1 MRVLIK
7 QSDSLTT
14 PDLRS
19 NILAMQTK
27 SSNKLNIAIIGT
39 GNIGT
44 DLMIK
49 VMRSEHMTCTLFAGR
64 NFNSAGMKR
73 ANALG
78 VPISDRGIEAIV
90 NDPDICDVIFDCTS
104 AQAHAEHWAI
114 LEKLG
119 KTVIDMTPAKL
130 GELCVPAINAAECLA
145 TGARNINM
153 ITCGGQSSI
162 PIGYALSQVHKDID
176 YIEVASSIASRSA
189 GPATRHNLDEYIET
203 TQEALRTFSGAKR
216 TKAILILNPA
226 HPPIDMQTTIYA
238 KISNPDL
245 HAIRASVSAMVEK
258 LKLYV
263 PGYQLVVPPTVDGG
277 KVITT
282 IKVLGAG
289 DYLPQYAG
297 NLDIIN
303 CAAIAM
309 AELIAKSGTFR
320 KA

>member
-1 MRVLIK
+1 MTSFK
-7 QSDSLTT
+7 
-14 PDLRS
+14 
-19 NILAMQTK
+19 
-27 SSNKLNIAIIGT
+27 KLKIAIIGT

-44 DLMIK
+44 DLMVK

-78 VPISDRGIEAIV
+78 VTISDRGIEAIA
-90 NDPDICDVIFDCTS
+90 NDPTICDVVFDCTS
-104 AQAHAEHWAI
+104 AHAHTEHWAI
-114 LEKLG
+114 LNRLG

-130 GELCVPAINAAECLA
+130 GELCVPAINASECLA

-162 PIGYALSQVHKDID
+162 PIAYAIAQVQPDID
-176 YIEVASSIASRSA
+176 YVEVASSIASRSA

-203 TQEALRTFSGAKR
+203 TQEALQRFSGAR
-216 TKAILILNPA
+216 HAKAILVLNPA
-226 HPPIDMQTTIYA
+226 NPPIDMQTTIYA
-238 KISNPDL
+238 KIANPDL
-245 HAIRASVSAMVEK
+245 PAIQASVAAMVEK
-258 LKLYV
+258 LKQYV
-263 PGYQLVVPPTVDGG
+263 PGYQLIVAPTLEGG

-309 AELIAKSGTFR
+309 AERIAQSGVHQESS
-320 KA
+320 K

>member
-1 MRVLIK
+1 MT
-7 QSDSLTT
+7 STD
-14 PDLRS
+14 
-19 NILAMQTK
+19 
-27 SSNKLNIAIIGT
+27 KLKIAIIGS

-49 VMRSEHMTCTLFAGR
+49 VMRSKHMVCTLFAGR

-73 ANALG
+73 ASQLG
-78 VPISDRGIEAIV
+78 VPISDRGIEAIIA
-90 NDPDICDVIFDCTS
+90 DPSICDVVFDATS
-104 AQAHAEHWAI
+104 AQAHAAHWAA

-130 GELCVPAINAAECLA
+130 GDFCIPAINAQACLD
-145 TGARNINM
+145 TGNGNINM

-162 PIGYALSQVHKDID
+162 PIANAISQVHSEIE

-189 GPATRHNLDEYIET
+189 GPATRANLDEYIET
-203 TQEALRTFSGAKR
+203 TEEALQRFSGARR

-226 HPPIDMQTTIYA
+226 NPPIDMQTTIYA
-238 KISNPDL
+238 KIANPDIPAL
-245 HAIRASVSAMVEK
+245 RAAVEAMVAQ
-258 LKLYV
+258 LKIYV
-263 PGYQLVVPPTVDGG
+263 PGYQLIVPPTIEGG
-277 KVITT
+277 RVITT
-282 IKVLGAG
+282 IKVMGAG

-309 AELIAKSGTFR
+309 AEMIAVAKHGKHTKER
-320 KA
+320 QHG

>member
-1 MRVLIK
+1 MK
-7 QSDSLTT
+7 PSD
-14 PDLRS
+14 
-19 NILAMQTK
+19 
-27 SSNKLNIAIIGT
+27 KLKIAIIGS

-44 DLMIK
+44 DLLIK
-49 VMRSEHMTCTLFAGR
+49 VMRSKHMTCTLFAGR

-90 NDPDICDVIFDCTS
+90 NDPSICDVVFDATS
-104 AQAHAEHWAI
+104 AQAHIQHWAI
-114 LEKLG
+114 LDKLG
-119 KTVIDMTPAKL
+119 KTVVDMTPAKL
-130 GELCVPAINAAECLA
+130 GEFCVPAINAQACLD
-145 TGARNINM
+145 TGSRNINM

-162 PIGYALSQVHKDID
+162 PIANAISQVHADIE

-189 GPATRHNLDEYIET
+189 GPATRANLDEYIET
-203 TQEALRTFSGAKR
+203 TEDALQRFSGARR

-238 KISNPDL
+238 KIANPDL
-245 HAIRASVSAMVEK
+245 PAIQQAVSAMVGR
-258 LKLYV
+258 LKQYV
-263 PGYQLVVPPTVDGG
+263 PGYQLVVPPVFEGG

-282 IKVLGAG
+282 IKVLGNG

-309 AELIAKSGTFR
+309 AEMIAVASTKERQHG
-320 KA
+320 

>member
-1 MRVLIK
+1 MT
-7 QSDSLTT
+7 S
-14 PDLRS
+14 
-19 NILAMQTK
+19 TK
-27 SSNKLNIAIIGT
+27 KLKIGIIGT

-44 DLMIK
+44 DLMVK
-49 VMRSEHMTCTLFAGR
+49 VMRSMLMTCTLFAGR

-90 NDPDICDVIFDCTS
+90 NDPAICDVVFDCTS
-104 AQAHAEHWAI
+104 AHAHIEHWAI
-114 LEKLG
+114 LNALG

-130 GELCVPAINAAECLA
+130 GELCVPAINAEECLA

-162 PIGYALSQVHKDID
+162 PIAYAISQVHKDID

-189 GPATRHNLDEYIET
+189 GPATRNNLDEYIDT
-203 TQEALRTFSGAKR
+203 TQEAIETLTGTKR
-216 TKAILILNPA
+216 AKAILILNPA
-226 HPPIDMQTTIYA
+226 NPPIDMQTTIYA
-238 KISNPDL
+238 RIASPDL
-245 HAIRASVSAMVEK
+245 PAIQASVAAMVEK
-258 LKLYV
+258 LKQYV
-263 PGYQLVVPPTVDGG
+263 PGYQLIVPPTAEGG
-277 KVITT
+277 KIIITV
-282 IKVLGAG
+282 KVVGAG

-309 AELIAKSGTFR
+309 AERIAQSG
-320 KA
+320 AH

>member
-1 MRVLIK
+1 M
-7 QSDSLTT
+7 T
-14 PDLRS
+14 P
-19 NILAMQTK
+19 
-27 SSNKLNIAIIGT
+27 SNKLKIAIIGT

-44 DLMIK
+44 DLMVK
-49 VMRSEHMTCTLFAGR
+49 VMRSEYMTCTLFAGR

-90 NDPDICDVIFDCTS
+90 NDPAICDVVFDCTS
-104 AQAHAEHWAI
+104 AHAHIEHWAI
-114 LEKLG
+114 LNKLG

-130 GELCVPAINAAECLA
+130 GELCVPAINAEECLA

-162 PIGYALSQVHKDID
+162 PIAYAISQVHDAID

-189 GPATRHNLDEYIET
+189 GPATRHNLDEYIDT
-203 TQEALRTFSGAKR
+203 TQEALKKLAGVKR
-216 TKAILILNPA
+216 AKAILILNPA
-226 HPPIDMQTTIYA
+226 NPPIDMQTTIYA
-238 KISNPDL
+238 KIANPDL
-245 HAIRASVSAMVEK
+245 PAIQASVAAMVKK
-258 LKLYV
+258 LKQYV
-263 PGYQLVVPPTVDGG
+263 PGYQLVVPPTAGGG
-277 KVITT
+277 KVTITV
-282 IKVLGAG
+282 KVVGAG

-309 AELIAKSGTFR
+309 AERIAQSGAHLES

>member
-1 MRVLIK
+1 M
-7 QSDSLTT
+7 T
-14 PDLRS
+14 
-19 NILAMQTK
+19 
-27 SSNKLNIAIIGT
+27 SSKKLKIAIIGT

-44 DLMIK
+44 DLMVK
-49 VMRSEHMTCTLFAGR
+49 VMRSKYLTCTLFAGR

-78 VPISDRGIEAIV
+78 VTISDRGIEAIV
-90 NDPDICDVIFDCTS
+90 NDPAICDVVFDCTS
-104 AQAHAEHWAI
+104 AHAHTEHWAI
-114 LEKLG
+114 LDRLG

-130 GELCVPAINAAECLA
+130 GELCVPAINASECLA

-162 PIGYALSQVHKDID
+162 PIAYAIAQVQPDID
-176 YIEVASSIASRSA
+176 YVEVASSIASRSA

-203 TQEALRTFSGAKR
+203 TQEALQRFSGAKHA
-216 TKAILILNPA
+216 KAILILNPA
-226 HPPIDMQTTIYA
+226 NPPIDMQTTIYA
-238 KISNPDL
+238 KIANPDMP
-245 HAIRASVSAMVEK
+245 AIQASVAAMVEK
-258 LKLYV
+258 LKQYV
-263 PGYQLVVPPTVDGG
+263 PGYQLIVAPTLEGG

-309 AELIAKSGTFR
+309 AERIAQSGAHQESS
-320 KA
+320 K

>member
-1 MRVLIK
+1 M
-7 QSDSLTT
+7 
-14 PDLRS
+14 
-19 NILAMQTK
+19 K
-27 SSNKLNIAIIGT
+27 SAEKLKIAIIGT

-44 DLMIK
+44 DLLIK

-64 NFNSAGMKR
+64 NFNSVGMKR

-78 VPISDRGIEAIV
+78 VAISDRGIEAIV
-90 NDPDICDVIFDCTS
+90 NDPSICDVVFDCTS
-104 AQAHAEHWAI
+104 AHAHTEHWCA
-114 LEKLG
+114 LNKLG

-130 GELCVPAINAAECLA
+130 GELCVPAINATACLA

-162 PIGYALSQVHKDID
+162 PIANAISQVHSDIE

-203 TQEALRTFSGAKR
+203 TQEALQNFSGAKR

-238 KISNPDL
+238 KIANPNL
-245 HAIRASVSAMVEK
+245 PAIQASVAAMVEK
-258 LKLYV
+258 LKQYV
-263 PGYQLVVPPTVDGG
+263 PGYQLIVPPTIEDG

-309 AELIAKSGTFR
+309 AELIAKSGSSR
-320 KA
+320 ES

>member
-1 MRVLIK
+1 M
-7 QSDSLTT
+7 T
-14 PDLRS
+14 
-19 NILAMQTK
+19 
-27 SSNKLNIAIIGT
+27 SSNKLKIAIIGT

-44 DLMIK
+44 DLMVK
-49 VMRSEHMTCTLFAGR
+49 VMRSEYMTCTLFAGR

-90 NDPDICDVIFDCTS
+90 NDPAICDVVFDCTS
-104 AQAHAEHWAI
+104 AHAHIEHWAI
-114 LEKLG
+114 LNALG

-130 GELCVPAINAAECLA
+130 GELCVPAINAEECLA

-153 ITCGGQSSI
+153 ITRGGQSSI
-162 PIGYALSQVHKDID
+162 PIAHAISQVHDDID

-189 GPATRHNLDEYIET
+189 GPATRHNLDEYIDT
-203 TQEALRTFSGAKR
+203 TQEALKKLTGAKR
-216 TKAILILNPA
+216 AKAILILNPA
-226 HPPIDMQTTIYA
+226 NPPIDMQTTIYA
-238 KISNPDL
+238 KIANPDL
-245 HAIRASVSAMVEK
+245 PAIQASVAAMVEK
-258 LKLYV
+258 LKQYV
-263 PGYQLVVPPTVDGG
+263 PGYQLIVPPTAEGG
-277 KVITT
+277 KVIITV
-282 IKVLGAG
+282 KVVGAG

-309 AELIAKSGTFR
+309 AERIAQSGSHLES

>member
-1 MRVLIK
+1 MTSIK
-7 QSDSLTT
+7 
-14 PDLRS
+14 
-19 NILAMQTK
+19 
-27 SSNKLNIAIIGT
+27 KLKIAIIGS

-44 DLMIK
+44 DLLIK
-49 VMRSEHMTCTLFAGR
+49 VMRSEHMICTLFAGR

-78 VPISDRGIEAIV
+78 VMISDRGIEAIV
-90 NDPDICDVIFDCTS
+90 NDPTICDLVFDCTS
-104 AQAHAEHWAI
+104 AHAHVEHWAI

-130 GELCVPAINAAECLA
+130 GAFCVPAINAIQCLES
-145 TGARNINM
+145 GARNINM

-162 PIGYALSQVHKDID
+162 PIANAISQVHSNIE

-189 GPATRHNLDEYIET
+189 GPATRYNLDEYIET
-203 TQEALRTFSGAKR
+203 TQDALQKFSGARR

-226 HPPIDMQTTIYA
+226 NPPIDMQTTIYA
-238 KISNPDL
+238 KIIDPDL
-245 HAIRASVSAMVEK
+245 PAIQTAVLAMVEK
-258 LKLYV
+258 IKTYV
-263 PGYQLVVPPTVDGG
+263 PGYKLIVPPTIEGE
-277 KVITT
+277 KIITT
-282 IKVLGAG
+282 IKVHGAG

-309 AELIAKSGTFR
+309 AELIAKSQHAR
-320 KA
+320 EA

>member
-1 MRVLIK
+1 MMKAIV
-7 QSDSLTT
+7 SL
-14 PDLRS
+14 
-19 NILAMQTK
+19 
-27 SSNKLNIAIIGT
+27 SNKLKIAIIGT

-44 DLMIK
+44 DLMVK
-49 VMRSEHMTCTLFAGR
+49 VMRSEQMTCALFAGR

-90 NDPDICDVIFDCTS
+90 NNPAICDVVFDCTS
-104 AQAHAEHWAI
+104 AHAHIEHWAI
-114 LEKLG
+114 LNALG

-130 GELCVPAINAAECLA
+130 GELCVPAINAEKCLA

-162 PIGYALSQVHKDID
+162 PIAYAISQVHNDID

-189 GPATRHNLDEYIET
+189 GPATRHNLDEYIDT
-203 TQEALRTFSGAKR
+203 TQEALKKLTGAKR
-216 TKAILILNPA
+216 AKAILILNPA
-226 HPPIDMQTTIYA
+226 NPPIDMQTTIYA
-238 KISNPDL
+238 KVTNPDL
-245 HAIRASVSAMVEK
+245 PTIEASVAAMVEK
-258 LKLYV
+258 IKQYV
-263 PGYQLVVPPTVDGG
+263 PGYQLIVPPTADGDKVTITV
-277 KVITT
+277 KVI
-282 IKVLGAG
+282 GAG

-309 AELIAKSGTFR
+309 AERIAQSGAHLEF